1 MIALAFISFILL
13 MIYSAW
19 MTYNWVKAKG
29 NFMGVGIYRDWEWKG
44 KKTGGLHLDM
54 RTADHRALWFCY
66 KNRYGKQE
74 YVGLT
79 LETLKGFGVV

>member
-1 MIALAFISFILL
+1 MPDFNGALVDLL
-13 MIYSAW
+13 FVAMRF
-19 MTYNWVKAKG
+19 